1 MILTFDDPDGLD
13 DNHIYFD
20 NLDSDHIGANNE
32 LAVHDE
38 LNEYR
43 AEYGGPNDDNP
54 NGRAVLTPLDALK
67 DHNPKLGEALSD
79 GDNLGDAREQDALG
93 YVHADHDGLNEVIS
107 VRLDPCRSS
116 SVLPSHF

>member
-67 DHNPKLGEALSD
+67 DHNPKLGKVHSD
-79 GDNLGDAREQDALG
+79 GDDLGDTREQDALG
-93 YVHADHDGLNEVIS
+93 YVHADHDGLDNVLSI
-107 VRLDPCRSS
+107 RLDPCRSS
-116 SVLPSHF
+116 SVLPSL